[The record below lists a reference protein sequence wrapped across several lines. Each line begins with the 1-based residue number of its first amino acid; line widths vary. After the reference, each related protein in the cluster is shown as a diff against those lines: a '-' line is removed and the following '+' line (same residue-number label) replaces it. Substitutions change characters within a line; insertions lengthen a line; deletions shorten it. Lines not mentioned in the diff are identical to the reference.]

1 MTKTLDLFNIIDAR
15 LERIEDKLDE
25 LTVQVVENRTNLQN
39 MKTLDM
45 KAMAIISTVVVGMFN
60 LVKALVLG
68 KP

>member
-1 MTKTLDLFNIIDAR
+1 MTKTMDLFNLIDAR
-15 LERIEDKLDE
+15 LDRIENKIDE

-39 MKTLDM
+39 MKTVDM
-45 KAMAIISTVVVGMFN
+45 KAMALISTIVVGMFN